1 MTKRESTLIDVLRQ
15 HPPSIVVGAFVDWLS
30 EMKDEQEKADALF
43 KQEDG
48 ERVTDFLHALEFES
62 DCKKRAVIATQIH
75 ASRLKRRASKDKA
88 TALKPIREFIL
99 DTSNKYF
106 FKRLRKLQTDLLSQ
120 EEYLAGE
127 REYKPRVKDDETP
140 NDAS

>member
-30 EMKDEQEKADALF
+30 EMKDEQEKADEIF
-43 KQEDG
+43 RREDG
-48 ERVTDFLHALEFES
+48 PRVQDFLHEFEFENS
-62 DCKKRAVIATQIH
+62 AKKRAIIATRCH
-75 ASRLKRRASKDKA
+75 KSRMLRRNVKDKM
-88 TALKPIREFIL
+88 TALKPIKEFV
-99 DTSNKYF
+99 TNSENKYF

-127 REYKPRVKDDETP
+127 REYKPRVKDEGGED
-140 NDAS
+140 D